1 MDRREVAAARAA
13 AQKPYGAEGAG
24 ADGRGGGRPRGRR
37 RVRSVRRG
45 PVVLPALMGLIGCA
59 ALLAPRFTASFGGQ
73 PPSWPDWLSGVPA
86 AVHTTDWWVI
96 GGASALALAGVAMV
110 VLALTPGARR
120 ELAGEPLL
128 PGVRTSLDRRGVG
141 ALLRDTA
148 LRVPGISG
156 ARVRVRGRRA
166 VVRAVL
172 AFGDPTEALDALTA
186 ELAARRDRLGLVRP
200 PRLVIR
206 IAPVGYRPRIP

>member
-1 MDRREVAAARAA
+1 MDRREVTAGAAARRPYAA
-13 AQKPYGAEGAG
+13 GSAG
-24 ADGRGGGRPRGRR
+24 AAGRGGGLTRARR
-37 RVRSVRRG
+37 RVRPARRG
-45 PVVLPALMGLIGCA
+45 AVALPALMGLIGCG
-59 ALLAPRFTASFGGQ
+59 ALLAPRFVASFGGQ
-73 PPSWPDWLSGVPA
+73 LPSWSHWSSHIPA
-86 AVHTTDWWVI
+86 AVHTTDRWVI

-120 ELAGEPLL
+120 ELATEPLL
-128 PGVRTSLDRRGVG
+128 PGVRASLDRRGVG

-148 LRVPGISG
+148 LHVPGIAG

-172 AFGDPTEALDALTA
+172 AFGDPTEVLDALTA
-186 ELAARRDRLGLVRP
+186 ELAARRDRLGLLRP

-206 IAPVGYRPRIP
+206 IAPVGYRPRTP